1 MKKKNILFSFFKK
14 KPSLRSL
21 IPNGY
26 VDIHNHV
33 LPGIDDGAK
42 NIEDTQLLLKAMCE
56 IGIASCIATPHTL
69 QGVWNNTTES
79 ITKSYETAL
88 PIANL
93 PLNTHLFRA
102 ASEYMIDNSLMDRIQ
117 NSPLL
122 TLKDNVVLV
131 EMSFQSSPLGL
142 FEIIFEMQ
150 LQGYEIILAHPERY
164 YFYHQNFGM
173 YEKLKHAKVKFQ
185 LNLLST
191 TGYYGK
197 DVAMIA
203 DKLLKNEMIDYSGS
217 DIHHLRHVSFFEKP
231 ILIDSVKPLV
241 QSLENNKFFK

>member
-1 MKKKNILFSFFKK
+1 MFSFFKK
-14 KPSLRSL
+14 KPTLKSL

-42 NIEDTQLLLKAMCE
+42 KIEDTQTLLKSMYDL
-56 IGIASCIATPHTL
+56 GFASCIATPHTL
-69 QGVWNNTTES
+69 QGVWNNTNES
-79 ITKSYETAL
+79 ITESFQQSSS
-88 PIANL
+88 IAQL
-93 PLNTHLFRA
+93 PLHTHLFRA

-122 TLKDNVVLV
+122 TLKDKIVLV
-131 EMSFQSSPLGL
+131 EMSFQSPPLGL

-197 DVAMIA
+197 DVAVIA
-203 DKLLKNEMIDYSGS
+203 DKLLKNDMIDYSGS
-217 DIHHLRHVSFFEKP
+217 DIHHLKHVSFFEKAV
-231 ILIDSVKPLV
+231 IIDSIKPLQ
-241 QSLENNKFFK
+241 QSLENNQFFK